1 MPHFFIESKNL
12 ENNVIKIDDAENY
25 RHIAKALRIRVGEG
39 LLLIDE
45 NRIQYETVV
54 KEVTSKEI
62 FCSVEK
68 SYLSKRDLEFDL
80 YLAQSPLRS
89 DAQLT
94 VMEKATELGARAVY
108 PVITDNCAL
117 NKTVLEKKQEKWQ
130 KVMFEACKQCERAIV
145 PTCYPPTSLEE
156 VLKKDFDKII
166 LGVGPGAYTGLRVSM
181 SVAKMFSW
189 TLNIPLYKI
198 SSLDLLSSGYKEDGL
213 YILKL
218 KAKKGFIYHKAFTI
232 NNGIKT
238 TITGDVFVSDDYIE
252 NYKDQY
258 TLITN
263 YNMLVDPLN
272 INNNEVQ
279 LVDNVH
285 ALEPNYLRES

>member
-12 ENNVIKIDDAENY
+12 ENNVIKIDDVENY

-62 FCSVEK
+62 FCSVEN
-68 SYLSKRDLEFDL
+68 SYPSKRDLEFDL

-108 PVITDNCAL
+108 PVLTDNCAL

-145 PTCYPPTSLEE
+145 PTCYSPTSLEE
-156 VLKKDFDKII
+156 VLKKEFDKII
-166 LGVGPGAYTGLRVSM
+166 VFAERSTEISLKQFLTQNPIKKGEKVLAIIGPEGGFSQKEFDYFRVNNLPLVSLG
-181 SVAKMFSW
+181 
-189 TLNIPLYKI
+189 
-198 SSLDLLSSGYKEDGL
+198 DL
-213 YILKL
+213 ILKAETAVIMAL
-218 KAKKGFIYHKAFTI
+218 G
-232 NNGIKT
+232 
-238 TITGDVFVSDDYIE
+238 
-252 NYKDQY
+252 
-258 TLITN
+258 
-263 YNMLVDPLN
+263 N
-272 INNNEVQ
+272 IVYEYQ
-279 LVDNVH
+279 G
-285 ALEPNYLRES
+285 